1 MIQFSEE
8 HRSKSISKQCE
19 QDRGKAKHMPDV
31 TFLGTSA
38 AVPTADRGYTSLV
51 ISDGQMG
58 MLIDCGAIVFQA
70 MLRANVPAQSITD
83 LFITHAHIDHV
94 GGLPSLLECFRLS
107 GRRSPLR
114 VWVLPET
121 LTVVNDL
128 LKTFAFEIPLPL
140 PFDIQMKCLEGDG
153 ACPPIGNASFSF
165 IPVQHSIPTAGLKL
179 SFPRSDG
186 TTWTVVYSSDT
197 KPFKALETFA
207 QDCNLLILECT
218 FLGSKGSA
226 AEHTGHMTAR
236 QAGQLAQSVRAGA
249 LALVHL
255 GLYDG
260 WNEDQARREVAE
272 SFAGEIIF
280 PADGDRLQY

>member
-1 MIQFSEE
+1 
-8 HRSKSISKQCE
+8 
-19 QDRGKAKHMPDV
+19 MPDV

-70 MLRANVPAQSITD
+70 MLRANIPSDSITD

-107 GRRSPLR
+107 GRRAPLR
-114 VWVLPET
+114 LWALPET
-121 LTVVNDL
+121 LEVINDL

-140 PFDIQMKCLEGDG
+140 SYDVQIKRLEGDG
-153 ACPPIGNASFSF
+153 LCPPIGGASFSF

-186 TTWTVVYSSDT
+186 SAWTVVYSSDT
-197 KPFKALETFA
+197 KSFKALETFA
-207 QDCNLLILECT
+207 QQCDLLILECT
-218 FLGSKGSA
+218 FLGSKSTS

-236 QAGQLAQSVRAGA
+236 QAGQLAQNARAGA

-260 WNEDQARREVAE
+260 WNVDQARREVAE
-272 SFAGEIIF
+272 AFTGEVIF
-280 PADGDRLQY
+280 PTDCERLHY